1 MSNSIT
7 CPVSSERIGE
17 RQVRLTAAFVVVISL
32 FFIAL
37 EHTNWGVF
45 TALFLAADFGIRAFT
60 RLKISLL
67 GNFAAALNALFFR
80 TPDTVT
86 DRAPKRFA
94 ASIGFV
100 FALSIALFGAF
111 DLPQTAQYFSVVLL
125 ICATLEAALGICIGC
140 WVYHKLVRFFP
151 SFF

>member
-17 RQVRLTAAFVVVISL
+17 RQVRLTATFVVVISL

-37 EHTNWGVF
+37 EPSNWGVF

-67 GNFAAALNALFFR
+67 GNFATVLNALFFR
-80 TPDTVT
+80 TPDTAT

-94 ASIGFV
+94 AGIGFG
-100 FALSIALFGAF
+100 FALSIALFSALGWA
-111 DLPQTAQYFSVVLL
+111 QTAQYFSIVLL
-125 ICATLEAALGICIGC
+125 ICAGLEAALCVCIGC
-140 WVYHKLVRFFP
+140 WVYHKLMRFFP